1 MKALSI
7 IALIFAI
14 ISIFVP
20 VVGLFIA
27 MGCSVLA
34 LISFRGQPT
43 IAGITFGVNI
53 ISTAFLSP
61 SLVIAS
67 SAQGAN
73 GVGTYG
79 FYVGFHVIAMLIA
92 FIYFII
98 MKKRQKTA

>member
-27 MGCSVLA
+27 MVCSVLA

-43 IAGITFGVNI
+43 ISGVTFGINI

-61 SLVIAS
+61 SLLIAS
-67 SAQGAN
+67 GAQGEN
-73 GVGTYG
+73 GIVTYG
-79 FYVGFHVIAMLIA
+79 ACVGFHVVAMLIA

-98 MKKRQKTA
+98 MKKRQKAA